1 VVPCGTAPVFSHD
14 REFAMN
20 RLIYAIDQLSKTVG
34 HAFAWCIIILTLGT
48 SFEVFVRYALN
59 DPTSWAFDF
68 SYIMYGALFYMA
80 GAYALSRGSHV
91 RADMFYRLWRP
102 RTQAAVEL
110 VLYVLFFFPGIF
122 AMIFSGWVY
131 GTESMKILEKS
142 INSPVGIPIWQIKML
157 IPVGATLICL
167 QGVAEVLRCLLCLK
181 QGEWPLRLHD
191 VEELEKQLLEEAARR
206 GEQSAEGGAR

>member
-1 VVPCGTAPVFSHD
+1 
-14 REFAMN
+14 MN

-34 HAFAWCIIILTLGT
+34 HAFAWCIVVLTLGT
-48 SFEVFVRYALN
+48 SYEVFVRYVMN

-68 SYIMYGALFYMA
+68 SYIMYGALFFMA
-80 GAYALSRGSHV
+80 GAYTLSRGGHV

-102 RTQAAVEL
+102 RTQASVEL
-110 VLYVLFFFPGIF
+110 VLYILFFFPGVISL
-122 AMIFSGWVY
+122 MYSGWQY

-157 IPVGATLICL
+157 IPVGGALVAL

-181 QGEWPLRLHD
+181 QGHWEPRLHD
-191 VEELEKQLLEEAARR
+191 VEELEKQILEKAATEGIEAAKAITR
-206 GEQSAEGGAR
+206 

>member
-1 VVPCGTAPVFSHD
+1 
-14 REFAMN
+14 MN

-48 SFEVFVRYALN
+48 SYEVFVRYALD

-80 GAYALSRGSHV
+80 GAYALSRGGHV

-102 RTQAAVEL
+102 RTQATVEL
-110 VLYVLFFFPGIF
+110 VLYILFFFPGIL
-122 AMIFSGWVY
+122 AMISSGWVY
-131 GTESMKILEKS
+131 GNESMKILEKS

-157 IPVGATLICL
+157 IPVGALLIAL
-167 QGVAEVLRCLLCLK
+167 QGLAEVLRCVLCLRDG
-181 QGEWPLRLHD
+181 QWPPRLHD
-191 VEELEKQLLEEAARR
+191 VEELEKQILEKAAEEGIEAAKAVTR
-206 GEQSAEGGAR
+206 

>member
-1 VVPCGTAPVFSHD
+1 
-14 REFAMN
+14 MN

-34 HAFAWCIIILTLGT
+34 HAFAWCIVVLTLGT
-48 SFEVFVRYALN
+48 SYEVFVRYVMN

-68 SYIMYGALFYMA
+68 SYIMYGALFFMA
-80 GAYALSRGSHV
+80 GAYTLSRGGHV

-102 RTQAAVEL
+102 RTQATVEL
-110 VLYVLFFFPGIF
+110 VLYVLFFFPGVISL
-122 AMIFSGWVY
+122 MYSGWQY

-157 IPVGATLICL
+157 IPVGGALVAL

-181 QGEWPLRLHD
+181 QGHWEPRLHD
-191 VEELEKQLLEEAARR
+191 VEELEKQILEKAATEGIEAAKAITR
-206 GEQSAEGGAR
+206 